1 MYSYNL
7 STFYSQFIRNMTT
20 SLNDLIVSK
29 VRVKMIEAFFQQ
41 ADGML
46 YVRELTRIVNEEI
59 NAVRRELSR
68 LLEYGVIK
76 SEQRGNRLYYSLNK
90 RYLFFQELQQMVA
103 KSTGLGRKLRRL
115 RRKLGT
121 IEYVMFSG
129 RYVRGLK
136 PERDEVDILIVGEV
150 VLPELEALMKEEQ
163 QRISRE
169 INYAV
174 FGLEEFEF
182 RKARR
187 DPFIMEILYDSRVM
201 VIGGE
206 DEFALRQ
213 TPNM

>member
-1 MYSYNL
+1 
-7 STFYSQFIRNMTT
+7 MTT

-29 VRVKMIEAFFQQ
+29 VRVKMIEAFFQK
-41 ADGML
+41 ADSML
-46 YVRELTRIVNEEI
+46 YVREITRMINEEI
-59 NAVRRELSR
+59 NAVRRELER
-68 LLEYGVIK
+68 LLEYGLIK

-90 RYLFFQELQQMVA
+90 RYLFYQELQQMVA

-121 IEYVMFSG
+121 LEYVMFSG

-136 PERDEVDILIVGEV
+136 PERDEVDILIIGDV
-150 VLPELEALMKEEQ
+150 VLPELEALMREEQ
-163 QRISRE
+163 QRIGRE

-213 TPNM
+213 TPNL